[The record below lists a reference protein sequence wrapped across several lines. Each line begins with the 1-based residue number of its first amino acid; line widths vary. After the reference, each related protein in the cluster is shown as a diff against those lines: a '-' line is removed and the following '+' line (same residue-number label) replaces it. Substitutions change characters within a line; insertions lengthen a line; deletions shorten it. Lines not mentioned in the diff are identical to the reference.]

1 MELLERYICAELES
15 VLLGERPERLYL
27 LRRVYE
33 REGATD
39 LQEVQ
44 CYREVRMLGVRET
57 EAHSALLEALRYGV
71 EAEAEAP
78 DIPLAC
84 ELQVVYPVTTLRA
97 VLQLGGESRSVEV
110 CAEGFLCLEEAC
122 RGGGEEV

>member
-15 VLLGERPERLYL
+15 VLLGERPERLDL

-57 EAHSALLEALRYGV
+57 EAHSALLEALRFGV
-71 EAEAEAP
+71 DGVTIILAVVVGVSIPNIFIQKRMETQQQREIDAILARRAAEE
-78 DIPLAC
+78 
-84 ELQVVYPVTTLRA
+84 
-97 VLQLGGESRSVEV
+97 
-110 CAEGFLCLEEAC
+110 
-122 RGGGEEV
+122 

>member
-1 MELLERYICAELES
+1 MELLERYICAELKS
-15 VLLGERPERLYL
+15 VLLRECPERLDL

-33 REGATD
+33 RDGATD

-44 CYREVRMLGVRET
+44 GYREVWMLGVRET
-57 EAHSALLEALRYGV
+57 EAHPALLEALRDGV

-84 ELQVVYPVTTLRA
+84 ELQVMYPVTTL
-97 VLQLGGESRSVEV
+97 
-110 CAEGFLCLEEAC
+110 
-122 RGGGEEV
+122 